1 MEAKKCKICGEKYP
15 ETSEYFYKRRD
26 YKNGLDTTCKFCRRK
41 EDAERRERLKANTK
55 KCSQCGKDKPLNEDN
70 FDKLKV
76 VYRSVCKSCRDKNKK
91 KHLETKQRKKK
102 EIEQFKKEKRERD
115 IQDEKAFRKMISQ
128 PRTKGLADKEF
139 DYPLTIGKK
148 YKVIKLALREGQT
161 RTNET
166 FQGELT
172 QITDNFF
179 VLKNKVG
186 FCECFLKNDYKL
198 GEIKILEV

>member
-1 MEAKKCKICGEKYP
+1 MKECKKCGKEYP
-15 ETSEYFYKRRD
+15 QTSDYFYKRRD
-26 YKNGLDTTCKFCRRK
+26 YKNGLDTTCKVCRRK
-41 EDAERRERLKANTK
+41 EDRERQERLKANTK
-55 KCSQCGKDKPLNEDN
+55 ICSQCKVEKPLNEEH
-70 FDKLKV
+70 FDKLKT
-76 VYRSVCKSCRDKNKK
+76 VYRSVCKSCREENKK
-91 KHLETKQRKKK
+91 KRNKEKLLKKK

-172 QITDNFF
+172 QITDDFF
-179 VLKNKVG
+179 VLKNRVG

-198 GEIKILEV
+198 GEIKIREV